1 MWYNRTQ
8 ITNVERGNFQMENN
22 IFNNTHVLAWLQYF
36 SDNTEVDLE
45 HVKILD
51 ITKKN
56 KNLIPAVEAH
66 RSVLVFTEAGHP
78 DIFYRMFNAG
88 LGECTVIYNEG
99 SEPKGEIK
107 RSRVADMIDRGIN
120 ASAGMLILN
129 SNARTTIK
137 FGIDN
142 RELAYGSVKYVGSEI
157 RTIILSKM
165 QINDGKNV
173 CVISGES
180 IAVEA
185 AIIDGEGT
193 VIAVEYN
200 ARDRATLED
209 NVSQFGLNNVTIIDH
224 VDDETMKGLP
234 VPDVTMLV
242 ASASMEQEMKC
253 LLKLNPNMEFVIYT
267 LDFVVAA
274 SMPKLCKAIGIR
286 DPEIM
291 QVTVSKLT
299 SKNTYS
305 TQPAPWIISG
315 KAGE

>member
-1 MWYNRTQ
+1 M
-8 ITNVERGNFQMENN
+8 ERQM
-22 IFNNTHVLAWLQYF
+22 FNNSHVLAWLEYF
-36 SDNTEVDLE
+36 SNHTDVDLE

-51 ITKKN
+51 ITRKN

-66 RSVLVFTEAGHP
+66 RSVLVFTEAGHK

-88 LGECTVIYNEG
+88 LGDCTVIYNEG
-99 SEPKGEIK
+99 SEPEGPIK
-107 RSRVADMIDRGIN
+107 QSKVADMLDRGIN

-129 SNARTTIK
+129 SQARSTIK
-137 FGIDN
+137 FGMDN
-142 RELAYGSVKYVGSEI
+142 RVFATGSVRYVGSEI
-157 RTIILSKM
+157 RAIILSKM
-165 QINDGKNV
+165 QINEGKNI

-185 AIIDGEGT
+185 AILDGEGT

-200 ARDRATLED
+200 SGDRSTLED
-209 NVSQFGLNNVTIIDH
+209 NVHQFGLNNVTIVDH
-224 VDDETMKGLP
+224 VDAENFQDLP

-242 ASASMEQEMKC
+242 ASASMEQEMEF
-253 LLKLNPNMEFVIYT
+253 LLKLNPQMEFVIYT

-274 SMPKLCKAIGIR
+274 SMPSLCQKLGIR
-286 DPEIM
+286 DPEVI

-299 SKNTYS
+299 SKHTYN
-305 TQPAPWIISG
+305 TQPAPWLITC

>member
-1 MWYNRTQ
+1 
-8 ITNVERGNFQMENN
+8 MEQRLFSNSH
-22 IFNNTHVLAWLQYF
+22 ILAWLQYF
-36 SDNTEVDLE
+36 SEHTPVDLE
-45 HVKILD
+45 KVKILD
-51 ITKKN
+51 ITRKN
-56 KNLIPAVEAH
+56 KNLIPTVESH

-78 DIFYRMFNAG
+78 DIFYRMYNAG

-99 SEPKGEIK
+99 SEPSGPIK
-107 RSRVADMIDRGIN
+107 QNKVYDMMNRGIN

-129 SNARTTIK
+129 PKARSTFK
-137 FGIDN
+137 FGMN
-142 RELAYGSVKYVGSEI
+142 NLSFAFGSVRYVGSEI
-157 RTIILSKM
+157 RAVILSKM
-165 QINDGKNV
+165 QIDPQKNL

-185 AIIDGEGT
+185 AILGGEGT

-200 ARDRATLED
+200 SRDRKTLED
-209 NVSQFGLNNVTIIDH
+209 NINQFGLNNVTIIDH

-267 LDFVVAA
+267 LDFRVAA
-274 SMPKLCKAIGIR
+274 EMPALCKSLGIN
-286 DPEIM
+286 DPDII
-291 QVTVSKLT
+291 QISVSKLN
-299 SKNTYS
+299 SKNNFD
-305 TQPAPWIISG
+305 TQPAPWIITG